1 VDSGSGLRP
10 WVYSCVELVGLMLNY
25 PSAIRW
31 HVLVGGGPKV
41 DSLVTSP
48 GHEVV
53 FLAVLQSSL

>member
-1 VDSGSGLRP
+1 
-10 WVYSCVELVGLMLNY
+10 M
-25 PSAIRW
+25 
-31 HVLVGGGPKV
+31 LVGGGPKV